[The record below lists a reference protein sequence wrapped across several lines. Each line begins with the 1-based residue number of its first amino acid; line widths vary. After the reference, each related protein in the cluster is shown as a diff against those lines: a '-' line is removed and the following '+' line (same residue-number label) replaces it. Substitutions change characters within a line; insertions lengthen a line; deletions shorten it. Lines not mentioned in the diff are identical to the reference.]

1 MRLHNHI
8 TDIPSLKLAQKS
20 EIDALESMVKSLS
33 AFSEVEKLVFFGS
46 RVRGDFDVE
55 SDMDILI
62 VLTNLEVK
70 ERIIAVLHDIEL
82 ENDMPISPVIFTSK
96 EYEINKRLKSSFVE
110 NIEREGILLYAA
122 EHKR

>member
-1 MRLHNHI
+1 MRLHNHL
-8 TDIPSLKLAQKS
+8 TDIPSLKLAHKS
-20 EIDALESMVKSLS
+20 EIDALESMIKSLS
-33 AFSEVEKLVFFGS
+33 AFSEVERVIFFGS

-70 ERIIAVLHDIEL
+70 EKIIAILHDIEL
-82 ENDMPISPVIFTSK
+82 ENNIPISPVIFTSK
-96 EYEINKRLKSSFVE
+96 EYEINKRLKSSFIE